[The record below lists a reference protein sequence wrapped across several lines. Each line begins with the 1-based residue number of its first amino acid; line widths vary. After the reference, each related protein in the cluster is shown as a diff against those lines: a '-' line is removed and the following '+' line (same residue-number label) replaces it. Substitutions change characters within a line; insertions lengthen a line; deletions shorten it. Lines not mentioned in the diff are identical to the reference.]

1 MVFSILRKSKPVV
14 GVSAPPIKSIMVGES
29 SSVLWSR
36 NVDGVVMMD
45 LSRRNTTEAASL
57 ESFFSE
63 VFRFLGVLPR
73 SSIVESVPSLA
84 WAVDVSSLLSLVG
97 EGLQS
102 SAISAE

>member
-1 MVFSILRKSKPVV
+1 
-14 GVSAPPIKSIMVGES
+14 
-29 SSVLWSR
+29 
-36 NVDGVVMMD
+36 MMD

-73 SSIVESVPSLA
+73 STIVVSVPSLA
-84 WAVDVSSLLSLVG
+84 WAVDVSSLLSFVG